1 MQFWVPMEKHHSW
14 KKGWINLPNCLEISF
29 FKRSNILCKVNYLAR
44 NLNWIE
50 RGYDVSYFFFISRL
64 LKYCTTIFIPKIM
77 WKIFGEY
84 LIRFFVVSAIDANKS
99 LKVLVVSYGL
109 VIISP
114 LSRKSTVGTLE
125 ATVFREIRDFI
136 PFHVFLVLF

>member
-1 MQFWVPMEKHHSW
+1 MFTKSPKSTYISIIKSFSYILSYIDQF
-14 KKGWINLPNCLEISF
+14 
-29 FKRSNILCKVNYLAR
+29 
-44 NLNWIE
+44 
-50 RGYDVSYFFFISRL
+50 
-64 LKYCTTIFIPKIM
+64 
-77 WKIFGEY
+77 
-84 LIRFFVVSAIDANKS
+84 FFVVSAIDANKS